1 MTETTWDDD
10 RALAE
15 LLADGEWHFGDAAQ
29 GPAPAPEPARAVRAG
44 KVRTV
49 VETVRELKA
58 AFQLVQEERGRV
70 GKLVK
75 HSTGVVP
82 DHVLDLHAARDEIG
96 RRLACLRGAGG
107 H

>member
-1 MTETTWDDD
+1 MNTPGTESDTLPVNVLAETENLYREAAEQLS
-10 RALAE
+10 RALI
-15 LLADGEWHFGDAAQ
+15 D
-29 GPAPAPEPARAVRAG
+29 VRAG
-44 KVRTV
+44 KFGEIKTV
-49 VETVRELKA
+49 VGAVKDLKA

-82 DHVLDLHAARDEIG
+82 DHVLDFHAARDEIG
-96 RRLACLRGAGG
+96 RRLACLRDAGG